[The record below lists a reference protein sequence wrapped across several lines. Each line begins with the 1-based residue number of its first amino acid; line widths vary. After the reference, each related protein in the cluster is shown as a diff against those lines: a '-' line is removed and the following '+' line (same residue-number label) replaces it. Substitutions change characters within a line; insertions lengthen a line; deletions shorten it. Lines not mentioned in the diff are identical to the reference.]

1 MVESKKAGKFLAQ
14 EENST
19 DYAEMDDLDRKIV
32 DLLAEDSRRALADI
46 GGTVGLSASAVNE
59 RIRRLV
65 ASGAIRRFTVDA
77 DPEQLGLPGLVFVFL
92 ALAPEADEAVF
103 RAFAAAH
110 AGILECHHV
119 TGSWSYLIK
128 IRVAGLN
135 EVEAFLS
142 SLKER
147 GFVARSETM
156 LALSS
161 PVAGPFVPN
170 ESLA

>member
-1 MVESKKAGKFLAQ
+1 
-14 EENST
+14 
-19 DYAEMDDLDRKIV
+19 MDEIDRKIIN
-32 DLLAEDSRRALADI
+32 LLSEDSRRALADT
-46 GGTVGLSASAVNE
+46 GSAVGLSASAVNE
-59 RIRRLV
+59 RIRRLT

-92 ALAPEADEAVF
+92 ALAPDSDEDAF
-103 RAFAAAH
+103 RSFAAAH

-135 EVEAFLS
+135 EVEVFLGE
-142 SLKER
+142 LKQR

-161 PVAGPFVPN
+161 PVAGAFVPGGGA
-170 ESLA
+170 E